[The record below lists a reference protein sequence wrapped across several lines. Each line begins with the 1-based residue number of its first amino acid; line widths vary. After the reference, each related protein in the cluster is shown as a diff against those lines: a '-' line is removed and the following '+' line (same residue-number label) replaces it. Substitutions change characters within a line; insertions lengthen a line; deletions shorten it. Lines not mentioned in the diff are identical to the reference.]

1 MFASELFTILTVF
14 NATLH
19 QYGYE
24 AHPFAVRCYND
35 IKSMKPSFRLKYSRN
50 TLALTVV
57 AAPDMF
63 EKALIPCICKSNVT
77 VLLDGDPTDNCNQK
91 YFKKFFAIYPET
103 DFLSSYK
110 MLGPGHPL
118 VLSQTAA
125 HVSGAAYYYQRRDVP
140 RDTWPAN
147 KTIYGVAIHPL
158 YGGWVRFP
166 GVIVFKNVKLPRNFR
181 CRSPP
186 DVIPSIKKRIKLL
199 NEYNNDWA
207 SWKFADIIPVVKKY
221 TPEAKA
227 YFSIFGKKREE
238 FVKDVKK
245 YCTNSMP
252 KFERYVKVV

>member
-1 MFASELFTILTVF
+1 
-14 NATLH
+14 
-19 QYGYE
+19 
-24 AHPFAVRCYND
+24 
-35 IKSMKPSFRLKYSRN
+35 MKPSFRLKYSRN

-63 EKALIPCICKSNVT
+63 EKTLLPCICKSNVT

-147 KTIYGVAIHPL
+147 KGIKTVQYRKPE
-158 YGGWVRFP
+158 
-166 GVIVFKNVKLPRNFR
+166 RNPVLGTLTQFDILNR
-181 CRSPP
+181 DIRES
-186 DVIPSIKKRIKLL
+186 SIRINK
-199 NEYNNDWA
+199 
-207 SWKFADIIPVVKKY
+207 PV
-221 TPEAKA
+221 
-227 YFSIFGKKREE
+227 
-238 FVKDVKK
+238 
-245 YCTNSMP
+245 
-252 KFERYVKVV
+252 

>member
-166 GVIVFKNVKLPRNFR
+166 EYRVHVFRLFAPIVEIITGTSVILDSLLSLTNCQERNF
-181 CRSPP
+181 
-186 DVIPSIKKRIKLL
+186 PSKI
-199 NEYNNDWA
+199 
-207 SWKFADIIPVVKKY
+207 
-221 TPEAKA
+221 
-227 YFSIFGKKREE
+227 
-238 FVKDVKK
+238 
-245 YCTNSMP
+245 CTNCGQPPLNIMDNHD
-252 KFERYVKVV
+252 EYYT